1 MDARESRGRTCVQ
14 DRLEGRVDGRRA
26 RRRHDRI
33 NEIHRIVRQDARG
46 AAQRVAHDRAA
57 GRRLGRSRDVRGS
70 QRGAVDPDGVPGD
83 VVGARGSTNDI
94 EVVPRRPLP
103 AFPTRLIKTEA
114 LHPALKWVGVA
125 PTFEH

>member
-14 DRLEGRVDGRRA
+14 DRLEGSVDGRRA

-94 EVVPRRPLP
+94 QVVPRRPLP
-103 AFPTRLIKTEA
+103 AFPRCLIKAKA
-114 LHPALKWVGVA
+114 LDPVLQRVRGAPAL
-125 PTFEH
+125 EH